1 MRKKP
6 VPQQPVT
13 KGLLAAAAIL
23 FLVMHMSVAAAVPDE
38 VQVEYFYDV
47 ACSKCSK
54 AAPVIE
60 DVASRY
66 ETANLTF
73 YDIRSSYSYAQQYGI
88 TLVPAVV
95 INRNVVITY
104 DDYKGDTTLL
114 EDLLVKAIE
123 NPPETMIPAGSRDG
137 PATEDGGLLIG
148 RSHLLVFI
156 AGLLAGF
163 NPCLLAV
170 MAFLSSAIISS
181 NGTRKEMLT
190 LVCGFCAGIFVTYMV
205 VGIGILNTAS
215 SFPGIQET
223 LAATMV
229 VLIVILGLWHLYD
242 AYHMRSH
249 QKTTFKTPR
258 FFIRLMG
265 NIKGRNIMLLS
276 FMAGA
281 VFSLVKAP
289 CVGAVYLAILDMLIS
304 GNDLTGGLIYLG
316 IYNLGVVL
324 PILVLGG
331 MLAFGL
337 DPEKVSDFK
346 ERRRVEIRLI
356 TGLTLLLL
364 AVLLHLRLI

>member
-66 ETANLTF
+66 ENANLTS

-95 INRNVVITY
+95 INRSVVITY
-104 DDYKGDTTLL
+104 DDYKGDTALL

-123 NPPETMIPAGSRDG
+123 NPTETMTPPYPRDG
-137 PATEDGGLLIG
+137 STAVGNDLIIG
-148 RSHLLVFI
+148 KSHLLVFI

-205 VGIGILNTAS
+205 VGIGILNTVS

-229 VLIVILGLWHLYD
+229 VLIAILGLWHLYD

-249 QKTTFKTPR
+249 QKSTFKTPG
-258 FFIRLMG
+258 FFIRFMG
-265 NIKGRNIMLLS
+265 NITGRNIMLLS

-281 VFSLVKAP
+281 VFSLIKAP
-289 CVGAVYLAILDMLIS
+289 CVGAVYLAILNMLIS
-304 GNDLTGGLIYLG
+304 GSDFTGGLIYLG

-356 TGLTLLLL
+356 TGLILLLL
-364 AVLLHLRLI
+364 AVLLHLRVI